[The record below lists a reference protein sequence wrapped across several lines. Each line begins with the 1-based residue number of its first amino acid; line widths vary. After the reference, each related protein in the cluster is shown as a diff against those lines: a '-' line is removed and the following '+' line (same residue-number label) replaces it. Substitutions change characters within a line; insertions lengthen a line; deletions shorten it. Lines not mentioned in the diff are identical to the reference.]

1 MSTRC
6 IIIIRDRKPN
16 GNVIKLFHRLD
27 GYPKGVG
34 KFLMD
39 NVLPEI
45 NKPSF
50 GVNEVANYLIKNKED
65 EDFLVTAKQHP
76 DIEYRYFIFVDTK
89 EIKCQQVKYKQVD
102 NHFELEVL
110 RRIDLKEELN
120 LNK

>member
-34 KFLMD
+34 KFLVD
-39 NVLPEI
+39 NVLPELD
-45 NKPSF
+45 KPSF

-89 EIKCQQVKYKQVD
+89 EIKCQKVHYEKVME
-102 NHFELEVL
+102 HFELTVDRE
-110 RRIDLKEELN
+110 IDLKEELN